1 MTDEQKLDLEIEIE
15 KLLAIAKNYVNEDL
29 IDNFEEFARKIIE
42 RENSI
47 LHVKKTIYGMKMLC
61 EGSSP
66 HSLKPMFAENLILFD
81 AALAFK
87 KPQQTQKDK
96 RRIFDDCS
104 KSITDN

>member
-1 MTDEQKLDLEIEIE
+1 
-15 KLLAIAKNYVNEDL
+15 
-29 IDNFEEFARKIIE
+29 
-42 RENSI
+42 
-47 LHVKKTIYGMKMLC
+47 MKMLC

-87 KPQQTQKDK
+87 KPQQTQKNK